1 MAMMDGYQH
10 AFQGEALSPRCWAPS
25 RHCSAATTETLECGE
40 RCLVAFDSGTMFKKK
55 SAKER
60 KARAKP
66 PSNQLPHMGSLQNGM
81 QQERRSGKLLP

>member
-10 AFQGEALSPRCWAPS
+10 AFQGEALSPRCGRLP
-25 RHCSAATTETLECGE
+25 ATAQPPPLTLECGE
-40 RCLVAFDSGTMFKKK
+40 RCLVAFDSGMMFKKK

-81 QQERRSGKLLP
+81 QQERHSGKLLP